1 MKHLRQCSIFAVV
14 LGVVG
19 AALLVASSALA
30 MEWEKGHR
38 RWSGSLE
45 IGSTFN
51 GSTSFRLVGAYW
63 LPSHL
68 ELGKHGAG
76 YFRVELDAGV
86 LDTTETAFDIGL
98 QPVFRYEWHKFS
110 SFSPYLDLGA
120 GVHLLSRANING
132 RQLGAAQQ
140 FSLVAGLGVSFSS
153 GVEIGYRYMHLSN
166 ADIHDN
172 NDGRDEHLGVIT
184 FLF

>member
-1 MKHLRQCSIFAVV
+1 MKHLRQRFIFAVV

-19 AALLVASSALA
+19 AALLVASSTFA
-30 MEWEKGHR
+30 MEWGKGHR
-38 RWSGSLE
+38 KWSGSVE
-45 IGSTFN
+45 IGSTFD
-51 GSTSFRLVGAYW
+51 GSASFRLVGAYW
-63 LPSHL
+63 LPSYL

-76 YFRVELDAGV
+76 YFRVELDAGL

-98 QPVFRYEWHKFS
+98 QPLFRYECHRFS

-120 GVHLLSRANING
+120 GIHFLSRANING

-140 FSLVAGLGVSFSS
+140 FSLIAGLGISFHR